1 MCHRRKLNDFFK
13 ISPKPSPKTQIE
25 IYKAIQTKKDEIKD
39 LLKKLDQT
47 QSMTKSMLESFEK
60 KYN

>member
-39 LLKKLDQT
+39 LLKKLD
-47 QSMTKSMLESFEK
+47 
-60 KYN
+60 